1 MDDFDIFSDE
11 TNFTRPLYKDVLN
24 KYVKEIPATPSGPNY
39 QSGNKLMAEEFLM
52 QNEDARC
59 AFHLSEA
66 VSASLRILAL
76 YRDDQMKGCENK
88 LHKIT
93 SFIKPI
99 KDIMESGVISVE
111 DEKIFDL
118 LSVDTEQVTKALSA
132 FEIEEPEPLHKK
144 YLKFSSE
151 NNVDNFQKILD
162 ELPKEWTVIQLTAP
176 YNPNEN
182 LKPFD
187 EYKTEID
194 SLYLSMFT
202 NDYTEE
208 CEFGPVTVN
217 IPANVPGEGVK
228 PLFTEL
234 YALLDENYKTI
245 DNARLL
251 NNKRL
256 VQNYWSRRED
266 IDLRMKSV
274 LYVMDREWLGGWG
287 CLLTGKLVDS
297 ELRHKVIKL
306 VDDTIYDWGFMRLT
320 LKQRV
325 LLYNLIDASPCL
337 SSQQIKP
344 CIRRILTEHGNPED
358 IRQHL
363 PGDCHSC
370 SKDFKI
376 ASELCL
382 KCLMK
387 CFEGVHKFAL
397 VDGIRALSQAV
408 AKVKDGDEWPALKK
422 AKRHPVILIVDE
434 MLDTFPWESLPILS
448 QHPVSRIENIHFLY
462 NLYKLHQDMIVD
474 GYYAAKS
481 EVGRYVI
488 NPENNLERMEKRM
501 SSFIQYWCRSWSGH
515 VSHPPPPDQFINH
528 LTTSDVFLYCGH
540 GDGCQFGNGGGGC
553 GVEGATGTR
562 CAALLS
568 GCGSV
573 RLQHGAG
580 RGPPMAAHHHLR
592 VAGSP
597 MVVGMLWEV
606 TDLEVDK
613 MVSTL
618 VSLYVPSDAPVPW
631 PSVGKANWSKGELD
645 TNVEQKLPF
654 TPEPDLLRAVSRSRG
669 SSNFVMIA
677 SSMVA
682 RGLPIRIL
690 RC

>member
-39 QSGNKLMAEEFLM
+39 QSGNKLMAEEYFM
-52 QNEDARC
+52 QNDDARC

-76 YRDDQMKGCENK
+76 YRENQLKGSENK

-93 SFIKPI
+93 SFIKPM
-99 KDIMESGVISVE
+99 KEIMESGPISKE
-111 DEKIFDL
+111 DQNIFDL
-118 LSVDTEQVTKALSA
+118 LSINTEEVTEALSV
-132 FEIEEPEPLHKK
+132 FEIEELEPFHKR
-144 YLKFSSE
+144 YLKFSSV
-151 NNVDNFQKILD
+151 NNVDNFQKILK
-162 ELPKEWTVIQLTAP
+162 ELPTEWTVIQLSAP

-202 NDYTEE
+202 NDYTEQ

-256 VQNYWSRRED
+256 VQNYWNRRED

-274 LYVMDREWLGGWG
+274 L
-287 CLLTGKLVDS
+287 
-297 ELRHKVIKL
+297 
-306 VDDTIYDWGFMRLT
+306 FMRLT
-320 LKQRV
+320 PKQRV
-325 LLYNLIDASPCL
+325 LLYNLVDSSPSL

-358 IRQHL
+358 VRQHL
-363 PGDCHSC
+363 PGDCQTC

-397 VDGIRALSQAV
+397 VDGIRAFSQAV
-408 AKVKDGDEWPALKK
+408 MKVKDGDEWAALKK

-462 NLYKLHQDMIVD
+462 SLYKLHQDKIVD
-474 GYYAAKS
+474 GYYAAKID
-481 EVGRYVI
+481 VGRYVI

-501 SSFIQYWCRSWSGH
+501 SSFIQYWCRTWSGH
-515 VSHPPPPDQFINH
+515 VSQPPPPDQFINH

-540 GDGCQFGNGGGGC
+540 GDGCQLAHGGGGC

-562 CAALLS
+562 GAALLS

-597 MVVGMLWEV
+597 MVIGMLWEV

-631 PSVGKANWSKGELD
+631 PSVGKTNWSKGELD

-690 RC
+690 